1 LSADAQCQ
9 ANASSFQNTGTL
21 IDCAPGYSYVN
32 AIKYIWRFK
41 NLKYIQELHQLID
54 DYIPQISQAESRK
67 KKRSFWHFW
76 GAATTEDVKIL
87 EDNIRNL
94 QSATEVSLRSFA
106 NLAEKYS
113 SFMNLSNEHLQQ
125 LATTL
130 TKQTANTHKSLRN
143 VNAAITFLFNLILAH
158 SDYTDTAF
166 LLHHLETQLRKLIDG
181 RLPRDLISPAM
192 LQEVRGNI
200 SLFLKKYE
208 VPLYLPEQP
217 IADLYENAQFVLAK
231 RHNKIYITMSFPLS
245 LTRVP
250 LTLYQVTVLQMPI
263 DSDNK
268 HASYIKEF
276 PKFVAY
282 SQTQEWFLEFDGMP
296 HIAKDG
302 LYLIQHNPTA
312 LKHRENPTCFSAI
325 MELDRASIQRL
336 CEFVIQP
343 YAAKQ
348 RVSILHN
355 NRLLLQFVEK
365 YTLVCPNETKTHE
378 GCQLCVLEIPCFCKF
393 VAGRNQYFAKIA
405 HCENHLPNEHR
416 VQYAV
421 NVNFLQEFFNTSELI
436 PDSQE
441 LLDYIPR
448 ILLPNLTFEQDEI
461 TQSIGL
467 LSTSLFNM
475 SKLAQASLNDS
486 AIFLD
491 LGAIIEAKFQKLDL
505 DFNRFSIKTI
515 EMILT
520 FVNPVIIVLTVIGCI
535 RLHLRFQALSVAVG
549 LIRPARAN
557 VLHQPNKLW
566 APNLWSTPRPVNEQ
580 QQNIFTIP
588 AMKPLDLETIS
599 ATALIFGILV
609 TIVLFIALKYVV
621 PLIWRCC
628 KQMRKTVV
636 KPQASD
642 SFKILISIGNSQK
655 YVCLELMQLP
665 FTIEE
670 YSFNASKFLATLK
683 VQGCLRPTLRLKWPD
698 LRISHKFAPLTYDL
712 IKAKPL
718 THLQAYHLRKI
729 LAQPH
734 YVLFHVKEPGKIGQI
749 LPLAGSLWA
758 SLKREAPPTMQHHT
772 RGRAEQPPL
781 YPALT
786 EMTSL

>member
-21 IDCAPGYSYVN
+21 IDCAPGYNYVN

-41 NLKYIQELHQLID
+41 NLKYIQELHQLVD
-54 DYIPQISQAESRK
+54 DFIPEISKAELRK

-76 GAATTEDVKIL
+76 GAATTKDVKFL

-106 NLAEKYS
+106 QLADKYS

-125 LATTL
+125 LATVL
-130 TKQTANTHKSLRN
+130 AKQTANSHKNLRN

-158 SDYTDTAF
+158 SDYVDTAF
-166 LLHHLETQLRKLIDG
+166 LLHHFETQIRELLDG
-181 RLPRDLISPAM
+181 RLPRDLIPPAM
-192 LQEVRGNI
+192 LQEVRANI

-208 VPLYLPEQP
+208 VPLYLPEQHS
-217 IADLYENAQFVLAK
+217 ADWYENAKFVLAK
-231 RHNKIYITMSFPLS
+231 RHNKIYITLSFPLS
-245 LTRVP
+245 ITRVP
-250 LTLYQVTVLQMPI
+250 LILYQLTVLQMPI

-276 PKFVAY
+276 PKFAAY
-282 SQTQEWFLEFDGMP
+282 GQTQDWFLEFDGRP
-296 HIAKDG
+296 NVAKDG
-302 LYLIQHNPTA
+302 LYLIQNNPTA
-312 LKHRENPTCFSAI
+312 LHHRENPTCFSAI
-325 MELDRASIQRL
+325 MAQERTNIQRL

-343 YAAKQ
+343 YAAKP

-355 NRLLLQFVEK
+355 NRLLLQFVQQ
-365 YTLVCPNETKTHE
+365 YTLVCPNETKIYE
-378 GCQLCVLEIPCFCKF
+378 GCQLCLLEIKCLCKF
-393 VAGRNQYFAKIA
+393 IAGRDQYFAKIA
-405 HCENHLPNEHR
+405 HCESHLPKEHR

-421 NVNFLQEFFNTSELI
+421 NLNFLQEFFNASELI
-436 PDSQE
+436 PDSQQF
-441 LLDYIPR
+441 LDYLPR
-448 ILLPNLTFEQDEI
+448 ILLPNLTFEQDQI
-461 TQSIGL
+461 TQSLGL
-467 LSTSLFNM
+467 LSSSIFNM
-475 SKLAQASLNDS
+475 SKVSQASLNDS

-505 DFNRFSIKTI
+505 DLNQFSIKTI
-515 EMILT
+515 EMVLT
-520 FVNPVIIVLTVIGCI
+520 LANPVIIILTVIGLI

-566 APNLWSTPRPVNEQ
+566 APNLWRTPRPINEQ

-609 TIVLFIALKYVV
+609 TIVLFIVLRYAF
-621 PLIWRCC
+621 PLLWRCC

-642 SFKILISIGNSQK
+642 SFKVLISIGNAQK
-655 YVCLELMQLP
+655 YVCLELMHLP
-665 FTIEE
+665 FSVEE
-670 YSFNASKFLATLK
+670 YSFNASKSSTALK
-683 VQGCLRPTLRLKWPD
+683 VQGCLTPILRLKWPD
-698 LRISHKFAPLTYDL
+698 LQITHKFAPLTYDL

-718 THLQAYHLRKI
+718 TYLQAYHLKKI

-734 YVLFHVKEPGKIGQI
+734 YVLFHLREQGKIGQI

-758 SLKREAPPTMQHHT
+758 SLKREAPLTMPHQT
-772 RGRAEQPPL
+772 RRRAEQPPL
-781 YPALT
+781 YPALA